1 MAYLSEKAGPA
12 VPPESL
18 SADALFLRRNNSIVA
33 CAKIMSGLLLAVVGE
48 TMEAN
53 KNRDATIRSDRGAPR
68 LLFKL
73 SDVPLQR
80 LGDLLLGHCSD
91 DLLDNLSVLEQQQ
104 RGDSLNAIASG

>member
-1 MAYLSEKAGPA
+1 MRLAD
-12 VPPESL
+12 
-18 SADALFLRRNNSIVA
+18 DALFLRHEYSFEVG
-33 CAKIMSGLLLAVVGE
+33 AKIMSGLLLAVVGE

-80 LGDLLLGHCSD
+80 LGDLLLGHCSH